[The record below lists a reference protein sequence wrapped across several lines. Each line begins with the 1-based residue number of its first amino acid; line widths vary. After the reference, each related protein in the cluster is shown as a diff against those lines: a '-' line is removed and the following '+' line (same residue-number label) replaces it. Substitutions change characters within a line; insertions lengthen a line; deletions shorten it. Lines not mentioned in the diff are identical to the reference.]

1 MFDRIEAG
9 TYMIA
14 AALIGKKISIK
25 NLIQK
30 SLKLN

>member
-14 AALIGKKISIK
+14 AALTSG
-25 NLIQK
+25 NLRITNINPK
-30 SLKLN
+30 